1 MNREHVLA
9 VILVLSLCANVYLV
23 FTDHSSLNPG
33 VREFVSIAVP
43 GAYSPT
49 ISTGALGIN
58 NSSPGTP
65 DQGPANETDVGSR
78 ADGEDGANSEDPDE
92 QITIPVPS
100 PTPETVEPTPTPDG
114 WTSYTS
120 KKYAFSVRYPTTWDL
135 NDGSTGSP
143 GRMLV
148 LTAPTESD
156 CDPISAQC
164 FKYIASMTFEIDQH
178 PDTLVLEDYFNSAV
192 ASLQEDYGITA
203 TSKSASCMLS
213 GNRAYQI
220 EFYTRDER
228 GNPDRSYMQYYTL
241 IDKKGYII
249 SYTGPYCNWENVFS
263 HNKGDAQRI
272 IDSFWVD
279 RTFEIV

>member
-9 VILVLSLCANVYLV
+9 VILVLSLCANIYLV
-23 FTDHSSLNPG
+23 FTDHSSLDGDIQG
-33 VREFVSIAVP
+33 VVHRALLYPDPVTVNNTSLSDGYVGSDGGKEP
-43 GAYSPT
+43 PN
-49 ISTGALGIN
+49 STGDLPDI
-58 NSSPGTP
+58 SPDITSVKTP
-65 DQGPANETDVGSR
+65 VVT
-78 ADGEDGANSEDPDE
+78 
-92 QITIPVPS
+92 PVP
-100 PTPETVEPTPTPDG
+100 TPVPTPDG
-114 WTSYTS
+114 WAGYSS
-120 KKYAFSVRYPTTWDL
+120 KKYAFSVRYPVTWEL

-148 LTAPTESD
+148 LTAPPESD
-156 CDPISAQC
+156 CDQINAQC

-192 ASLQEDYGITA
+192 AALQRDYGITA

-228 GNPDRSYMQYYTL
+228 GNPDKSYMQYYTL

-249 SYTGPYCNWENVFS
+249 SYTGPYSTWENVFS

-272 IDSFWVD
+272 IDSFWVE
-279 RTFEIV
+279 RTYEVV